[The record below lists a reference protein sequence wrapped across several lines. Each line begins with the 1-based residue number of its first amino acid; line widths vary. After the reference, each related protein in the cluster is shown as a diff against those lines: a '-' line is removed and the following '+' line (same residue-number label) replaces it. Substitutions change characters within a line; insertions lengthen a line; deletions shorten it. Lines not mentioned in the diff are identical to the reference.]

1 MSIFTIFVGRFNRHM
16 NRALLILLC
25 FLLCN
30 CQPFHITEILDTA
43 ERQVVEHPDSALST
57 MRSIRRYSILVPPIR
72 ARYGVLYSKVLDKN
86 YIDIASDSLVRY
98 SADYYDL
105 YGTPEQKMESY
116 YYLGRTQENA
126 GKSLPA
132 TLSYLDAAQHT
143 DNVDNNYLKGLLY
156 SSLGTVY
163 ASYYKG
169 EKSLQYY
176 KQSYNYYKAA
186 GLLQHQA
193 FLLYKKA
200 TIYNYL
206 QQFDKSIDALHCALK
221 LADSID
227 YTILKKWAK
236 LELCATYYYTGKHD
250 ESYHLLKQCE
260 NEYPFEQMYTY
271 STICG
276 VAASCYSYKGDKS
289 KSKILIDRGWE
300 LALNK
305 TDSVSMQIYSASC
318 LVRSNNNYQANKEYV
333 NGLHMFVN
341 ILQNQLNVNIELV
354 EQEYF
359 NNKIDQITTSTRR
372 TKFLAILYCIIGTL
386 AILILCIRII
396 MRHKRNIAN
405 KDREISEYL
414 AAIADLKKNI
424 ANQSQSSF
432 ALLNDVM
439 NDKFEL
445 INNLCNTYYESENSQ
460 RQKDIIFKKVKE
472 IISEIRDGGEYF
484 STIEDNTNR
493 CRNNIL
499 LRLKADFPN
508 ITSDEYRLACYLC
521 AGFST
526 QAICLFFGCTK
537 EVLYRRS
544 YRLREKI
551 KHTNSP
557 SKDEYLLYI

>member
-1 MSIFTIFVGRFNRHM
+1 MV
-16 NRALLILLC
+16 RALVILIAVLLSS
-25 FLLCN
+25 
-30 CQPFHITEILDTA
+30 CQLFHITEILDSA
-43 ERQVVEHPDSALST
+43 ERQLAEHPDSALAT
-57 MRSIRRYSILVPPIR
+57 MRSVRRYAVLEPQTR
-72 ARYGVLYSKVLDKN
+72 ARYGVLYSAALDKN
-86 YIDIASDSLVRY
+86 YIDIASDSLVRF

-105 YGTPEQKMESY
+105 YGTPEQRMRAY

-126 GKSLPA
+126 GQILPA
-132 TLSYLDAAQHT
+132 TLSFLDAAQYT
-143 DNVDNNYLKGLLY
+143 DRVDDNYLKGLLY

-227 YTILKKWAK
+227 YTLLKKWAK
-236 LELCATYYYTGKHD
+236 LELCTTYCYTGDYNNAYK
-250 ESYHLLKQCE
+250 YLKQCE
-260 NEYPFEQMYTY
+260 SRYPFEEIYTY

-276 VAASCYSYKGDKS
+276 VAASCYAYKGDKL
-289 KSKILIDRGWE
+289 KSEEFLKKGFALAKNKQDSIFIGYSRSRSLLINKQTTIGYKAYLDALHKELQLTKIF
-300 LALNK
+300 
-305 TDSVSMQIYSASC
+305 V
-318 LVRSNNNYQANKEYV
+318 NNNPIDNLERNY
-333 NGLHMFVN
+333 L
-341 ILQNQLNVNIELV
+341 
-354 EQEYF
+354 EQKNAKTQEKAQKAKHTY
-359 NNKIDQITTSTRR
+359 IVLLSLLIVVAVAIIVRIHIR
-372 TKFLAILYCIIGTL
+372 T
-386 AILILCIRII
+386 
-396 MRHKRNIAN
+396 KRNIAI

-445 INNLCNTYYESENSQ
+445 INRLCNTYYENENSQ
-460 RQKDIIFKKVKE
+460 RQKDIIFKKVKS
-472 IISEIRDGGEYF
+472 IIAEIRDGGEYF

-537 EVLYRRS
+537 EALYKRS
-544 YRLREKI
+544 YRLRDKI
-551 KHTNSP
+551 KHTDSP
-557 SKDEYLLYI
+557 NKEDYLLYI

>member
-1 MSIFTIFVGRFNRHM
+1 VVAVAIIVR
-16 NRALLILLC
+16 I
-25 FLLCN
+25 
-30 CQPFHITEILDTA
+30 HI
-43 ERQVVEHPDSALST
+43 
-57 MRSIRRYSILVPPIR
+57 
-72 ARYGVLYSKVLDKN
+72 
-86 YIDIASDSLVRY
+86 
-98 SADYYDL
+98 
-105 YGTPEQKMESY
+105 
-116 YYLGRTQENA
+116 RT
-126 GKSLPA
+126 
-132 TLSYLDAAQHT
+132 
-143 DNVDNNYLKGLLY
+143 
-156 SSLGTVY
+156 
-163 ASYYKG
+163 
-169 EKSLQYY
+169 
-176 KQSYNYYKAA
+176 
-186 GLLQHQA
+186 
-193 FLLYKKA
+193 
-200 TIYNYL
+200 
-206 QQFDKSIDALHCALK
+206 
-221 LADSID
+221 
-227 YTILKKWAK
+227 
-236 LELCATYYYTGKHD
+236 
-250 ESYHLLKQCE
+250 
-260 NEYPFEQMYTY
+260 
-271 STICG
+271 
-276 VAASCYSYKGDKS
+276 
-289 KSKILIDRGWE
+289 
-300 LALNK
+300 
-305 TDSVSMQIYSASC
+305 
-318 LVRSNNNYQANKEYV
+318 
-333 NGLHMFVN
+333 
-341 ILQNQLNVNIELV
+341 
-354 EQEYF
+354 
-359 NNKIDQITTSTRR
+359 
-372 TKFLAILYCIIGTL
+372 
-386 AILILCIRII
+386 
-396 MRHKRNIAN
+396 KRNIAI

>member
-1 MSIFTIFVGRFNRHM
+1 MV
-16 NRALLILLC
+16 RALVILLSV
-25 FLLCN
+25 LLSS
-30 CQPFHITEILDTA
+30 CQLFHITEILDTA
-43 ERQVVEHPDSALST
+43 ERQLAEHPDSALAT
-57 MRSIRRYSILVPPIR
+57 MRSIRRFEVLKPQVR
-72 ARYGVLYSKVLDKN
+72 ARYGVLYSAVLDKN
-86 YIDIASDSLVRY
+86 YIDIASDSLIRF

-105 YGTPEQKMESY
+105 YGTPEQRMRAY

-126 GKSLPA
+126 GLILPA
-132 TLSYLDAAQHT
+132 TLSFLDAAQYS
-143 DNVDNNYLKGLLY
+143 DRVDDNYLKGLLY

-227 YTILKKWAK
+227 YTLLKKWAK
-236 LELCATYYYTGKHD
+236 LELCTTYCYTGDYNNAHK
-250 ESYHLLKQCE
+250 YLKQCE
-260 NEYPFEQMYTY
+260 SRYPFEEIYTY

-276 VAASCYSYKGDKS
+276 VAANCYAYKGDKL
-289 KSKILIDRGWE
+289 KSEEFLKRGFALAKNKQDSIFIGYSRSRSLLINKQTTIGYKAYLDALHKELQLTKIF
-300 LALNK
+300 
-305 TDSVSMQIYSASC
+305 V
-318 LVRSNNNYQANKEYV
+318 NNNPIDNLERHYLEQKNAKIQEKAQKVKHTYV
-333 NGLHMFVN
+333 
-341 ILQNQLNVNIELV
+341 ILLSLLIVVAVAIIV
-354 EQEYF
+354 
-359 NNKIDQITTSTRR
+359 R
-372 TKFLAILYCIIGTL
+372 TH
-386 AILILCIRII
+386 IRT
-396 MRHKRNIAN
+396 KRNIAT

-414 AAIADLKKNI
+414 AAIADLKNNI
-424 ANQSQSSF
+424 ADQSQSSF
-432 ALLNDVM
+432 ALLNEVM

-445 INNLCNTYYESENSQ
+445 VNNLCNTYYESEDSQ
-460 RQKDIIFKKVKE
+460 RQKDIIFKKVKG
-472 IISEIRDGGEYF
+472 IIAEIRDGGEYF

-508 ITSDEYRLACYLC
+508 LSSDEYRLACYLC

-526 QAICLFFGCTK
+526 QAICLFFGCTN
-537 EVLYRRS
+537 EALYRRS

-557 SKDEYLLYI
+557 SKDDYLLYI